1 MSQGIFGRQES
12 TPQLLEEEEKEAP
25 IISNTYKSAQTRIHH
40 TNVVSCEP
48 SKPPKQSTA
57 DITFRR
63 RRLSINNTNVSTPPG
78 EATNTTVPDP
88 MSRSKNCKQH
98 IMYSSEFENGEKSQ
112 TEEESSKSQDGVDT
126 SPTPPPPFSP
136 HQVGTYSCHGIE
148 PQPYVVYDAPEY
160 DTDVT
165 AFLRKMF
172 VARPA
177 TDVSSRTKARIVTV
191 TKQKIN
197 QDRGHIIY
205 PYDSDSQTALFGTY
219 DGHGAKGE
227 LLAEYTM
234 NALCDKLHL
243 HPNYQKS
250 GKGRNIERAFHDVL
264 TEIDDEIKNIDDLS
278 PLNSGSTACIV
289 LLQGKRLYVANV
301 GDSRAVLGS
310 RRKASSSKS
319 RGDADSNST
328 IETIELTKDHN
339 VHDMD
344 ERRRILKAGGYI
356 TIPQDEQLPAR
367 IWLDEKCSQVGLA
380 MSRSIGDHALKHVGV
395 IAEPVVRNY
404 ALNNNDEVS
413 V

>member
-1 MSQGIFGRQES
+1 
-12 TPQLLEEEEKEAP
+12 
-25 IISNTYKSAQTRIHH
+25 
-40 TNVVSCEP
+40 
-48 SKPPKQSTA
+48 
-57 DITFRR
+57 
-63 RRLSINNTNVSTPPG
+63 
-78 EATNTTVPDP
+78 
-88 MSRSKNCKQH
+88 
-98 IMYSSEFENGEKSQ
+98 
-112 TEEESSKSQDGVDT
+112 
-126 SPTPPPPFSP
+126 
-136 HQVGTYSCHGIE
+136 
-148 PQPYVVYDAPEY
+148 
-160 DTDVT
+160 
-165 AFLRKMF
+165 MF